1 MQFFVTGRAGGSSQ
15 KLPPIVG
22 ENCCLSS
29 LGTMIF
35 AARKLETR
43 KMKLQNFWNA
53 REEPASAATS
63 PSQVSTT
70 VSCLVWEGLGCFK
83 HCHEAMSL
91 KRLIG

>member
-70 VSCLVWEGLGCFK
+70 VGLFSVGGFRMFQ
-83 HCHEAMSL
+83 ALS
-91 KRLIG
+91 